1 MSSSTYD
8 QFNPQT
14 DLVLERVIDVPR
26 ELVWAA
32 WTQPEHLKKWFA
44 PAPWTVSEC
53 ELDLRPGGMCR
64 TVMRSPEGEE
74 FPNVGCYLELIE
86 NEKIVFTDALG
97 PGFRPIEGGFF
108 TAIITFAVHGS
119 GTKYTARAMH
129 RDEAGRK
136 THEEMVFSAGAV
148 RNLLGR
154 HDFCRRGDL
163 APAAAGA
170 ARARNHRLPA
180 GDHIFCDSLLGQH

>member
-1 MSSSTYD
+1 MNRAEYD

-74 FPNVGCYLELIE
+74 FPNMGCYLELIE

-97 PGFRPIEGGFF
+97 PGFRPVENGFF
-108 TAIITFAVHGS
+108 TAVITFAAHGS

-136 THEEMVFSAGAV
+136 THEEMGFHAGWGKCLDQLVALV
-148 RNLLGR
+148 K
-154 HDFCRRGDL
+154 
-163 APAAAGA
+163 AG
-170 ARARNHRLPA
+170 
-180 GDHIFCDSLLGQH
+180 